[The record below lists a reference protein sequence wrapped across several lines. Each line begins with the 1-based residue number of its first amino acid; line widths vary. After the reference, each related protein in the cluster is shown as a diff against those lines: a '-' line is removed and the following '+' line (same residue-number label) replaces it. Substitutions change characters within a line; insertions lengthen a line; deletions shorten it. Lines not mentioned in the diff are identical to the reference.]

1 MSLLEYFE
9 ALPEEKKILQLGIKT
24 DTPLANAFPYKRV
37 VHPGLNGTFVPPKD
51 SQNIWDKLMKNI
63 PKKGQ
68 IQAAYIHIPFCRT
81 KCTYCHFFINPN
93 SKNVEDQYI

>member
-37 VHPGLNGTFVPPKD
+37 VPVSYTHLTLPTTERV
-51 SQNIWDKLMKNI
+51 
-63 PKKGQ
+63 
-68 IQAAYIHIPFCRT
+68 
-81 KCTYCHFFINPN
+81 
-93 SKNVEDQYI
+93 

>member
-37 VHPGLNGTFVPPKD
+37 VHPGLNGTLVPPKD
-51 SQNIWDKLMKNI
+51 SQDVWDKYTEKRANSSGIYSYSFLSYEM
-63 PKKGQ
+63 
-68 IQAAYIHIPFCRT
+68 YLLPFF
-81 KCTYCHFFINPN
+81 YQ
-93 SKNVEDQYI
+93 SK